1 MTFFKCELVIFFGL
15 SVIFLFVVDDSEFG
29 VDEGI
34 VGVDFS
40 GFLKG
45 ECGCF
50 EVVGSE
56 VLHPHVEMCL
66 CASWE

>member
-34 VGVDFS
+34 IRVDFS
-40 GFLKG
+40 GFL
-45 ECGCF
+45 
-50 EVVGSE
+50 
-56 VLHPHVEMCL
+56 
-66 CASWE
+66 